1 MASFV
6 VFFQQDLGLQRLVTR
21 RGTRPGQKLTKA
33 APPCAPGGSGAAESQ
48 PRSAGSGRPVLTPDS
63 VATGTGP
70 LSSSPLPSGAALATE
85 PPTVATPWSPEP
97 REHPPT
103 CARNP
108 AEHSCHPTVGWRPPA
123 PGRLTTQ
130 LRVPPPR
137 VSGGR
142 LGLPGSVSTDEQ
154 GQRCISATDLE
165 LALRLH
171 PGAPSPSQPA
181 TAAPSNCQLA
191 EAPCSVGTE
200 EMSRQIPLRRTHTRT
215 AQLEGHLPGGWPPL
229 PASCVQTR
237 GLPRRARQSARRVT
251 VAPSEDKTDTHACRT
266 THVTALHTRHARIHA
281 CTHARYT
288 HVRAHAAVNAHTATH
303 TAELDPP
310 TVHASLNSHDRHSC
324 FHLTR
329 ELGWERAR
337 RRRLRSR
344 CWPPR
349 VAVPPPGR
357 VSVFWSYTDQHL
369 GPNFGAQD
377 QGFGAD

>member
-21 RGTRPGQKLTKA
+21 RGTRTGQKLTKA

-63 VATGTGP
+63 VTTGTGP

-85 PPTVATPWSPEP
+85 PPTVATPRSPEP

-154 GQRCISATDLE
+154 GQRCISATGLE

-191 EAPCSVGTE
+191 EAPCSVRTE

-251 VAPSEDKTDTHACRT
+251 VAPSEDETDTRVQDHARHSPAHTPCT
-266 THVTALHTRHARIHA
+266 HTRMHARTIHTCA
-281 CTHARYT
+281 CTRCRECAHSHAHGRP
-288 HVRAHAAVNAHTATH
+288 RSANG
-303 TAELDPP
+303 
-310 TVHASLNSHDRHSC
+310 SC
-324 FHLTR
+324 
-329 ELGWERAR
+329 
-337 RRRLRSR
+337 
-344 CWPPR
+344 
-349 VAVPPPGR
+349 VPKQP
-357 VSVFWSYTDQHL
+357 W
-369 GPNFGAQD
+369 
-377 QGFGAD
+377 